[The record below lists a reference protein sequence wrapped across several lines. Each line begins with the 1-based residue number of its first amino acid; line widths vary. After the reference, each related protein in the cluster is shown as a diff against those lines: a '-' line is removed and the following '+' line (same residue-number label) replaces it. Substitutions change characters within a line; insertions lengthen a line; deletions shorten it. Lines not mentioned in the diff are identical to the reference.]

1 MTTITLELPDTL
13 AQQLRQGHVDDKEI
27 QTVAVAAIEFWLAN
41 SEQLAALAARSGGR
55 FTESGTLFAR
65 HLIQQNRALFES
77 LARR

>member
-13 AQQLRQGHVDDKEI
+13 AQQLRQGRVDDKEI
-27 QTVAVAAIEFWLAN
+27 QTVAVAAEFWLAN